1 MRVTFSIFQN
11 SMLNKFLSTASLI
24 SVFLLISCSNDSYEA
39 IDYKDNYLVE
49 DGGEIVNAMIG
60 EPSNLVAM
68 IAGDSASSAIAAN
81 IFNTLLKYD
90 ENLNLAPELAE
101 QWFISEDQK
110 TITFKLKNDI
120 FWADG
125 KPLTSQDILFTWKLV
140 TDPNTRT
147 PYASDYLLVKEA
159 SAPDARTFIV
169 TYEQTYA
176 PALDTW
182 ASLQILPQHVLK
194 DEDINNTFFSRK
206 PTGSGYY
213 QLDQWINGQQ
223 LTLKRNRNS
232 TQGQANIDKLTSRII
247 PDTSS
252 QFLELIADNI
262 DFMNINPIQYQRVF
276 PSREDLKQRIGLYKE
291 LGNGYTYLGF
301 NLKKAPFDDIRVRQA
316 MNYAIDKN
324 EIIKGVLLGLG
335 EPIASP
341 YKPGTR
347 WNNSKLSPYPYNPS
361 KALALLQEAGY
372 EKNADGVLVKDGKP
386 FEFEI
391 LTNQNK
397 QREMT
402 AVLVQRRLKEIGIDV
417 KIRVIE
423 WASFINRFIKTG
435 EFKAV
440 VLGWSL
446 SLDPDQYNIWHS
458 SQQGPGQ
465 FNFVGYENPRVDELL
480 EVGRRELDTSK
491 REKIYH
497 EFSKL
502 MLEDSPIVYLYAGYG
517 LSAINK
523 RVQGIKKPAPPA
535 GIYQNSFEWYIPKAL
550 RRNEIA
556 AQ

>member
-1 MRVTFSIFQN
+1 MVNNKIIF
-11 SMLNKFLSTASLI
+11 FLPII
-24 SVFLLISCSNDSYEA
+24 SFFLLISCSKESDQI
-39 IDYKDNYLVE
+39 IDYKDNYLTE
-49 DGGEIVNAMIG
+49 EGGEIINAMIG

-81 IFNTLLKYD
+81 IFNTLIKYD
-90 ENLNLAPELAE
+90 ENLNHAPELAS
-101 QWFISEDQK
+101 QWIISDDQK
-110 TITFKLKNDI
+110 TITFKLKENL

-125 KPLTSQDILFTWKLV
+125 TPLTSDDVLFTWRLV

-147 PYASDYLLVKEA
+147 PYASDYLLVK
-159 SAPDARTFIV
+159 DAQTPNKQTFTV
-169 TYEQTYA
+169 TYEQNYA

-182 ASLQILPQHVLK
+182 ASLQILPKHVLK

-223 LTLKRNRNS
+223 VTLKRNKNS
-232 TQGQANIDKLTSRII
+232 TQGQALIEKLTSRII

-262 DFMNINPIQYQRVF
+262 DLMNINPIQYQRVF
-276 PSREDLKQRIGLYKE
+276 PSREDLKQKIGLYKE

-301 NLKKAPFDDIRVRQA
+301 NLKQAPFNDPKVRQA
-316 MNYAIDKN
+316 MNYAINKE

-335 EPIASP
+335 EAIASP

-347 WNNSKLSPYPYNPS
+347 WNNKSLSPYPYDPS
-361 KALALLQEAGY
+361 KALALLKEAGY
-372 EKNADGVLVKDGKP
+372 ERNTAGILVKDGKP

-417 KIRVIE
+417 KIRVLE

-435 EFKAV
+435 DFKAV

-446 SLDPDQYNIWHS
+446 SLDPDQFNIWHS

-480 EVGRRELDTSK
+480 ELGRRELDNDK
-491 REKIYH
+491 REEIYH

-502 MLEDSPIVYLYAGYG
+502 LLEDSPIVYLYAGYG

-535 GIYQNSFEWYIPKAL
+535 GIYQNSYEWFIPQSL

-556 AQ
+556 VQ

>member
-1 MRVTFSIFQN
+1 MVNNKIIF
-11 SMLNKFLSTASLI
+11 FLPII
-24 SVFLLISCSNDSYEA
+24 SFFLLISCSKESDQI
-39 IDYKDNYLVE
+39 IDYKDNYLTE
-49 DGGEIVNAMIG
+49 EGGEIINAMIG

-81 IFNTLLKYD
+81 IFNTLIKYD
-90 ENLNLAPELAE
+90 ENLNHAPELAS
-101 QWFISEDQK
+101 QWIISDDQK
-110 TITFKLKNDI
+110 TITFKLKENL

-125 KPLTSQDILFTWKLV
+125 TPLTSDDVLFTWRLV

-147 PYASDYLLVKEA
+147 PYASDYLLVK
-159 SAPDARTFIV
+159 DAQTPNKQTFTV
-169 TYEQTYA
+169 TYEQNYA

-182 ASLQILPQHVLK
+182 ASLQILPKHVLK

-223 LTLKRNRNS
+223 VTLKRNKNS
-232 TQGQANIDKLTSRII
+232 TQGQALIEKLTSRII

-262 DFMNINPIQYQRVF
+262 DLMNINPIQHQRVF
-276 PSREDLKQRIGLYKE
+276 PSREDLKQKIGLYKE

-301 NLKKAPFDDIRVRQA
+301 NLKQAPFNDPKVRQA
-316 MNYAIDKN
+316 MNYAINKE

-335 EPIASP
+335 EAIASP

-347 WNNSKLSPYPYNPS
+347 WNNESLSPYPYDPS
-361 KALALLQEAGY
+361 KALALLKEAGY
-372 EKNADGVLVKDGKP
+372 QKNTAGILVKDGKP

-417 KIRVIE
+417 KIRVLE

-435 EFKAV
+435 DFKAV

-446 SLDPDQYNIWHS
+446 SLDPDQFNIWHS

-480 EVGRRELDTSK
+480 ELGRRELDNDK
-491 REKIYH
+491 REEIYH

-502 MLEDSPIVYLYAGYG
+502 LLEDSPIVYLYAGYG

-535 GIYQNSFEWYIPKAL
+535 GIYQNSYEWFIPQSL

-556 AQ
+556 VQ

>member
-1 MRVTFSIFQN
+1 MVNNKIIF
-11 SMLNKFLSTASLI
+11 FLPII
-24 SVFLLISCSNDSYEA
+24 SFFLLISCSKESDQI
-39 IDYKDNYLVE
+39 IDYKDNYLTE
-49 DGGEIVNAMIG
+49 EGGEIINAMIG

-81 IFNTLLKYD
+81 IFNTLIKYD
-90 ENLNLAPELAE
+90 ENLNHAPELAS
-101 QWFISEDQK
+101 QWIISDDQK
-110 TITFKLKNDI
+110 TITFKLKENL

-125 KPLTSQDILFTWKLV
+125 TPLTSDDVLFTWRLV

-147 PYASDYLLVKEA
+147 PYASDYLLVKNA
-159 SAPDARTFIV
+159 QTPNKQTFTV
-169 TYEQTYA
+169 TYEQNYA

-182 ASLQILPQHVLK
+182 ASLQILPKHVLK

-223 LTLKRNRNS
+223 VTLKRNKNS
-232 TQGQANIDKLTSRII
+232 TQGQALIEKLTSRII

-262 DFMNINPIQYQRVF
+262 DLMNINPIQYQRVF
-276 PSREDLKQRIGLYKE
+276 PSREDLKQKIGLYKE

-301 NLKKAPFDDIRVRQA
+301 NLKQAPFNDPKVRQA
-316 MNYAIDKN
+316 MNYAINKE

-335 EPIASP
+335 EAIASP

-347 WNNSKLSPYPYNPS
+347 WNNESLSPYPYDPS
-361 KALALLQEAGY
+361 KALALLKEAGY
-372 EKNADGVLVKDGKP
+372 ERNTAGILVKDGKP

-417 KIRVIE
+417 KIRVLE

-435 EFKAV
+435 DFKAV

-446 SLDPDQYNIWHS
+446 SLDPDQFNIWHS

-480 EVGRRELDTSK
+480 ELGRRELDNDK
-491 REKIYH
+491 REEIYH

-502 MLEDSPIVYLYAGYG
+502 LLEDSPIVYLYAGYG

-535 GIYQNSFEWYIPKAL
+535 GIYQNSYEWFIPQSL

-556 AQ
+556 VQ

>member
-1 MRVTFSIFQN
+1 MVNNKIIF
-11 SMLNKFLSTASLI
+11 FLPII
-24 SVFLLISCSNDSYEA
+24 SFFLLISCSKESDQI
-39 IDYKDNYLVE
+39 IDYKDNYLTE
-49 DGGEIVNAMIG
+49 EGGEIINAMIG

-81 IFNTLLKYD
+81 IFNTLIKYD
-90 ENLNLAPELAE
+90 ENLNHAPELAS
-101 QWFISEDQK
+101 QWIISDDQK
-110 TITFKLKNDI
+110 TITFKLKENM

-125 KPLTSQDILFTWKLV
+125 TPLTSDDVLFTWRLV

-147 PYASDYLLVKEA
+147 PYASDYLLVK
-159 SAPDARTFIV
+159 DAQTPNKQTFTV
-169 TYEQTYA
+169 TYEQNYA

-182 ASLQILPQHVLK
+182 ASLQILPKHVLK

-223 LTLKRNRNS
+223 VTLKRNKNS
-232 TQGQANIDKLTSRII
+232 TQGQALIEKLTSRII

-262 DFMNINPIQYQRVF
+262 DLMNINPIQYQRVF
-276 PSREDLKQRIGLYKE
+276 PSREDLKQKIGLYKE

-301 NLKKAPFDDIRVRQA
+301 NLKQAPFNDPKVRQA
-316 MNYAIDKN
+316 MNYAINKE

-335 EPIASP
+335 EAIASP

-347 WNNSKLSPYPYNPS
+347 WNNESLSPYPYDPS
-361 KALALLQEAGY
+361 KALALLKEAGY
-372 EKNADGVLVKDGKP
+372 ERNPAGILVKDGKP

-417 KIRVIE
+417 KIRVLE

-435 EFKAV
+435 DFKAV

-446 SLDPDQYNIWHS
+446 SLDPDQFNIWHS

-480 EVGRRELDTSK
+480 ELGRRELDNDK
-491 REKIYH
+491 REEIYH

-502 MLEDSPIVYLYAGYG
+502 LLEDSPIVYLYAGYG

-535 GIYQNSFEWYIPKAL
+535 GIYQNSYEWFIPQSL
-550 RRNEIA
+550 RRNELA
-556 AQ
+556 VQ

>member
-1 MRVTFSIFQN
+1 MVNNKIIF
-11 SMLNKFLSTASLI
+11 FLPII
-24 SVFLLISCSNDSYEA
+24 SFFLLISCSKESDQI
-39 IDYKDNYLVE
+39 IDYKDNYLTE
-49 DGGEIVNAMIG
+49 EGGEIINAMIG

-81 IFNTLLKYD
+81 IFNTLIKYD
-90 ENLNLAPELAE
+90 ENLNHAPELAS
-101 QWFISEDQK
+101 QWIISDDQK
-110 TITFKLKNDI
+110 TITFKLKENL

-125 KPLTSQDILFTWKLV
+125 TPLTSDDVLFTWRLV

-147 PYASDYLLVKEA
+147 PYASDYLLVK
-159 SAPDARTFIV
+159 DAQTPNKQTFTV
-169 TYEQTYA
+169 TYEQNYA

-182 ASLQILPQHVLK
+182 ASLQILPKHVLK

-223 LTLKRNRNS
+223 VTLKRNKNS
-232 TQGQANIDKLTSRII
+232 TQGQALIEKLTSRII

-262 DFMNINPIQYQRVF
+262 DLMNINPIQYQRVF
-276 PSREDLKQRIGLYKE
+276 PSREDLKQKIGLYKE

-301 NLKKAPFDDIRVRQA
+301 NLKQAPFNDPKVRQA
-316 MNYAIDKN
+316 MNYAINKE

-335 EPIASP
+335 EAIASP

-347 WNNSKLSPYPYNPS
+347 WNNESLSPYPYDPS
-361 KALALLQEAGY
+361 KALALLKEAGY
-372 EKNADGVLVKDGKP
+372 ERNTAGILVKDGKP

-417 KIRVIE
+417 KIRVLE

-435 EFKAV
+435 DFKAV

-446 SLDPDQYNIWHS
+446 SLDPDQFNIWHS

-480 EVGRRELDTSK
+480 ELGRRELDNDK
-491 REKIYH
+491 REEIYH

-502 MLEDSPIVYLYAGYG
+502 LLEDSPIVYLYAGYG

-523 RVQGIKKPAPPA
+523 RIQGIKKPAPPA
-535 GIYQNSFEWYIPKAL
+535 GIYQNSYEWFIPQSL
-550 RRNEIA
+550 RRNELA
-556 AQ
+556 VQ

>member
-1 MRVTFSIFQN
+1 MVNNKIIF
-11 SMLNKFLSTASLI
+11 FLPII
-24 SVFLLISCSNDSYEA
+24 SFFLLISCSKESDQI
-39 IDYKDNYLVE
+39 IDYKDNYLTE
-49 DGGEIVNAMIG
+49 EGGEIINAMIG

-81 IFNTLLKYD
+81 IFNTLIKYD
-90 ENLNLAPELAE
+90 ENLNHAPELAS
-101 QWFISEDQK
+101 QWIISDDQK
-110 TITFKLKNDI
+110 TITFKLKENL

-125 KPLTSQDILFTWKLV
+125 TPLTSDDVLFTWRLV

-147 PYASDYLLVKEA
+147 PYASDYLLVK
-159 SAPDARTFIV
+159 DAQTPNKQTFTV
-169 TYEQTYA
+169 TYEQNYA

-182 ASLQILPQHVLK
+182 ASLQILPKHVLK

-223 LTLKRNRNS
+223 VTLKRNKNS
-232 TQGQANIDKLTSRII
+232 TQGQALIEKLTSRII

-262 DFMNINPIQYQRVF
+262 DLMNINPIQYQRVF
-276 PSREDLKQRIGLYKE
+276 PSREDLKQKIGLYKE

-301 NLKKAPFDDIRVRQA
+301 NLKQAPFNDPKVRQA
-316 MNYAIDKN
+316 MNYAINKE

-335 EPIASP
+335 EAIASP

-347 WNNSKLSPYPYNPS
+347 WNNESLSPYPYDPS
-361 KALALLQEAGY
+361 KALALLKEAGY
-372 EKNADGVLVKDGKP
+372 ERNPAGILVKDGKP

-417 KIRVIE
+417 KIRVLE

-435 EFKAV
+435 DFKAV

-446 SLDPDQYNIWHS
+446 SLDPDQFNIWHS

-480 EVGRRELDTSK
+480 ELGRRELDNDK
-491 REKIYH
+491 REEIYH

-502 MLEDSPIVYLYAGYG
+502 LLEDSPIVYLYAGYG

-523 RVQGIKKPAPPA
+523 RIQGIKKPAPPA
-535 GIYQNSFEWYIPKAL
+535 GIYQNSYEWFIPQSL
-550 RRNEIA
+550 RRNELA
-556 AQ
+556 VQ

>member
-1 MRVTFSIFQN
+1 MVNNKIIF
-11 SMLNKFLSTASLI
+11 FLPII
-24 SVFLLISCSNDSYEA
+24 SFFLLISCSKESDQI
-39 IDYKDNYLVE
+39 IDYKDNYLTE
-49 DGGEIVNAMIG
+49 EGGEIINAMIG

-81 IFNTLLKYD
+81 IFNTLIKYD
-90 ENLNLAPELAE
+90 ENLNHAPELAS
-101 QWFISEDQK
+101 QWIISDDQK
-110 TITFKLKNDI
+110 TITFKLKENL

-125 KPLTSQDILFTWKLV
+125 TPLTSDDVLFTWRLV

-147 PYASDYLLVKEA
+147 PYASDYLLVK
-159 SAPDARTFIV
+159 DAQTPNKQTFTV
-169 TYEQTYA
+169 TYEQNYA

-182 ASLQILPQHVLK
+182 ASLQILPKHVLK

-223 LTLKRNRNS
+223 VTLKRNKNS
-232 TQGQANIDKLTSRII
+232 TQGQALIEKLTSRII

-262 DFMNINPIQYQRVF
+262 DLMNINPIQYQRVF
-276 PSREDLKQRIGLYKE
+276 PSREDLKQKIGLYKE

-301 NLKKAPFDDIRVRQA
+301 NLKQAPFNDPKVRQA
-316 MNYAIDKN
+316 MNYAINKE

-335 EPIASP
+335 EAIASP

-347 WNNSKLSPYPYNPS
+347 WNNESLSPYPYDPS
-361 KALALLQEAGY
+361 KALALLKEAGY
-372 EKNADGVLVKDGKP
+372 ERNTAGILVKDGKP

-417 KIRVIE
+417 KIRVLE

-435 EFKAV
+435 DFKAV

-446 SLDPDQYNIWHS
+446 SLDPDQFNIWHS

-480 EVGRRELDTSK
+480 ELGRRELDNDK
-491 REKIYH
+491 REEIYH

-502 MLEDSPIVYLYAGYG
+502 LLEDSPIVYLYAGYG

-535 GIYQNSFEWYIPKAL
+535 GIYQNSYEWFIPQSL

-556 AQ
+556 VQ